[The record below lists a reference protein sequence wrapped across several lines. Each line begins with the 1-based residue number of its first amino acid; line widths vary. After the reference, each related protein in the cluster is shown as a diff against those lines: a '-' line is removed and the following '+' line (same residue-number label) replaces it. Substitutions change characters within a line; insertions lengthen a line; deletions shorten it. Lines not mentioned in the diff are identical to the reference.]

1 MDFLYEKRGL
11 MSLESTPKPRLLL
24 AIEGK
29 RCFVKV
35 PSGFALALV
44 TYLRRGGLQVSPPS
58 PSSEGMENVE
68 VGSKVDAK
76 TVQAL
81 LDRWG
86 KAKGQAQPRSRKHGT
101 EVPLAE

>member
-1 MDFLYEKRGL
+1 
-11 MSLESTPKPRLLL
+11 MSLETTPKPRLLL
-24 AIEGK
+24 AIDSK

-35 PSGFALALV
+35 PSGLALDLV
-44 TYLRRGGLQVSPPS
+44 TYLRRSGLQVSPPS

-68 VGSKVDAK
+68 IGGKVDAK

-86 KAKGQAQPRSRKHGT
+86 KAKRQAQPRPRKHGT
-101 EVPLAE
+101 DAPLAERA

>member
-1 MDFLYEKRGL
+1 
-11 MSLESTPKPRLLL
+11 MSLEPTPKPRLLL
-24 AIEGK
+24 AIDSK
-29 RCFVKV
+29 RSFVKV
-35 PSGFALALV
+35 PSGLALDLV

-68 VGSKVDAK
+68 IGGKVDAN
-76 TVQAL
+76 TVQDL
-81 LDRWG
+81 LDQWG

>member
-1 MDFLYEKRGL
+1 

-58 PSSEGMENVE
+58 PSSDGMDNVE
-68 VGSKVDAK
+68 IGGKADAK
-76 TVQAL
+76 LVQAL
-81 LDRWG
+81 LDKWVNARG
-86 KAKGQAQPRSRKHGT
+86 RAQQRARENGT
-101 EVPLAE
+101 DTH